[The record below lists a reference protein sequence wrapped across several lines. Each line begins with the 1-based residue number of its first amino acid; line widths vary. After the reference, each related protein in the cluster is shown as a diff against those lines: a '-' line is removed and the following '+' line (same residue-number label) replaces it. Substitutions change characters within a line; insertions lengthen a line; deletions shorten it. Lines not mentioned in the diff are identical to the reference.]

1 MMIYLVKGMEEGSYS
16 LEPVAIWSVLAF
28 FVLVMKGAFA
38 LLSGGLSQVNE
49 AITPSTNLDFL
60 LIGAAIPYILHLTVG
75 SIWAAIMDDDEAN
88 DESE

>member
-1 MMIYLVKGMEEGSYS
+1 MRIYDVKGMEEEPYS

-49 AITPSTNLDFL
+49 SITPSTNLDFL
-60 LIGAAIPYILHLTVG
+60 LIGAATPYILHLTVG
-75 SIWAAIMDDDEAN
+75 SIWAAIMDDEAN